1 MDSLSSI
8 SLMTYRKARLAQP
21 TFGEY

>member
-1 MDSLSSI
+1 
-8 SLMTYRKARLAQP
+8 MTYRKARLAQP